1 MKISENSAAHYLP
14 YSLSRHPTL
23 NAILKY
29 KDHLSIRVIKRVCKI
44 VFYFTLVDKNTVLEE
59 IRKLKSNKAVQN
71 TDITVKV
78 FKYNAEFFAEYIY
91 LQYNEA
97 VRSSNFPNCFKFA
110 NITAAFKQNSRN
122 QKNNYRPIS
131 ILPLT

>member
-1 MKISENSAAHYLP
+1 MKISENSTAHYLP

-78 FKYNAEFFAEYIY
+78 FKCNAEFFAEYIY
-91 LQYNEA
+91 L
-97 VRSSNFPNCFKFA
+97 
-110 NITAAFKQNSRN
+110 
-122 QKNNYRPIS
+122 
-131 ILPLT
+131 